1 MALGQ
6 AWLVCLAGLAGVAK
20 FSRWRALTVTEGE
33 RIEAVLPGWWQQ
45 MLSAQR
51 REVRRVLSEL
61 LSTRGMMPL
70 LMKVRNGGQWT
81 PEEKDEILGHM
92 RRMVHLSPYL
102 VVMIMPGSML
112 FLPVYA
118 WWLDRRRLKRDDE

>member
-1 MALGQ
+1 MADAEQNQ
-6 AWLVCLAGLAGVAK
+6 AA
-20 FSRWRALTVTEGE
+20 
-33 RIEAVLPGWWQQ
+33 LPGWWDQ

-61 LSTRGMMPL
+61 MSARGVMPL

-81 PEEKDEILGHM
+81 PAEKEEILVHM

-102 VVMIMPGSML
+102 VVMILPGSML
-112 FLPVYA
+112 FLPAYA
-118 WWLDRRRLKRDDE
+118 WWLDRRRLRRDD

>member
-1 MALGQ
+1 VALGQ
-6 AWLVCLAGLAGVAK
+6 AWIVYLARLASLAE
-20 FSRWRALTVTEGE
+20 FTFRRTLTVTEIE
-33 RIEAVLPGWWQQ
+33 RVEAELPGWWQQ
-45 MLSAQR
+45 MMSAQR

-81 PEEKDEILGHM
+81 PEEKEEILGHM

-102 VVMIMPGSML
+102 VVMVMPGSML
-112 FLPVYA
+112 FLPIYA
-118 WWLDRRRLKRDDE
+118 WWLDRRRLRRDD